1 MFDLFEIYWSHKFY
15 CMFVL
20 PSGGLDHDDSNV
32 CLDILYSMQMSLDLT
47 SVMKMEEK
55 EEEVWG
61 K

>member
-1 MFDLFEIYWSHKFY
+1 MTYSKSTGATNFIVLLS
-15 CMFVL
+15 MFVL

-32 CLDILYSMQMSLDLT
+32 CLDILYSMQMSLDL
-47 SVMKMEEK
+47 MKMEEK